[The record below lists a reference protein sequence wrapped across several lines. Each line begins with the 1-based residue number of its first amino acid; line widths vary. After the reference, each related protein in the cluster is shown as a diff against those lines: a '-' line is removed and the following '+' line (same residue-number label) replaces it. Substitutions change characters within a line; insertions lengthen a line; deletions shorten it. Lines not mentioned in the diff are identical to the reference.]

1 MVRRL
6 HIKVQGLDP
15 PDHQQIRP
23 CTWLTFTLKYHAWF
37 EIRNS
42 KFEIMSVDQN
52 EGRFSTLAKRCF
64 SLFFF
69 DLRFGSKLKFV
80 RCTPTDFT
88 PGTAYM
94 ERSKDWIFL
103 YLDFFGDF
111 RFLNYVIILQLHV
124 CNIFRCVQKTEL
136 TEHVTARS
144 L

>member
-1 MVRRL
+1 MRQLYIIHVVGTR
-6 HIKVQGLDP
+6 
-15 PDHQQIRP
+15 
-23 CTWLTFTLKYHAWF
+23 CTSH
-37 EIRNS
+37 S
-42 KFEIMSVDQN
+42 PSVDQN

-94 ERSKDWIFL
+94 EMSKDWIFL
-103 YLDFFGDF
+103 YLDFFWDF

-124 CNIFRCVQKTEL
+124 CNIFWCVQKTEL
-136 TEHVTARS
+136 TEHVTAQS

>member
-1 MVRRL
+1 MFLWVL
-6 HIKVQGLDP
+6 AEMYLDF
-15 PDHQQIRP
+15 
-23 CTWLTFTLKYHAWF
+23 W
-37 EIRNS
+37 
-42 KFEIMSVDQN
+42 SVDQN

-103 YLDFFGDF
+103 YLDFFLALDAQ
-111 RFLNYVIILQLHV
+111 QLALSGFFPDQTLH
-124 CNIFRCVQKTEL
+124 K
-136 TEHVTARS
+136 
-144 L
+144 

>member
-1 MVRRL
+1 MRYRYRPVP
-6 HIKVQGLDP
+6 DP
-15 PDHQQIRP
+15 GGHSD
-23 CTWLTFTLKYHAWF
+23 
-37 EIRNS
+37 E
-42 KFEIMSVDQN
+42 SVDQN
-52 EGRFSTLAKRCF
+52 EGRFSTLAKMKV

-103 YLDFFGDF
+103 YLDFFWDF

-124 CNIFRCVQKTEL
+124 CNIFWCVQKTEL
-136 TEHVTARS
+136 TKHIMAQS